1 MASGNKLTEKDIQNI
16 AMQHQQMQYQ
26 AEGLMQQVNMVG
38 MSIDESKRAINSI
51 NELEGMEDGH
61 EILVPIGSN
70 TNVRANLVKP
80 DGVIIEIGAGI
91 SMEKKLEDAKVSL
104 EKQNKELT
112 QYQQNL
118 QESLN
123 QIISKM
129 KEMEAVVQTATQQK
143 QQTQTRQPMQ
153 GS

>member
-1 MASGNKLTEKDIQNI
+1 MASNKKLTEQDISNI

-38 MSIDESKRAINSI
+38 LSIDESYSAINSI
-51 NELEGMEDGH
+51 KELEGMEDGH
-61 EILVPIGSN
+61 EIMVPIGSN

-91 SMEKKLEDAKVSL
+91 SIEKKLEDAKESL

-118 QESLN
+118 QKTLN
-123 QIISKM
+123 EMISKM
-129 KEMEAVVQTATQQK
+129 KEMEAVVTAATQQ
-143 QQTQTRQPMQ
+143 QAQPMQ

>member
-1 MASGNKLTEKDIQNI
+1 MASEKKLTEQDIHNI

-38 MSIDESKRAINSI
+38 LSIDESNRAINSI

-61 EILVPIGSN
+61 EIMVPIGSN
-70 TNVRANLVKP
+70 TNIRANLVKP

-91 SMEKKLEDAKVSL
+91 SIEKKLEDAKKSL
-104 EKQNKELT
+104 EKQNNELT

-118 QESLN
+118 QKTLN
-123 QIISKM
+123 EMISKM
-129 KEMEAVVQTATQQK
+129 KEMEAVVTSATQQ
-143 QQTQTRQPMQ
+143 QQHAQPGQPMQ

>member
-1 MASGNKLTEKDIQNI
+1 LASGKKLTEKDIQNI

-129 KEMEAVVQTATQQK
+129 KEMEAVVQAATQQK

>member
-1 MASGNKLTEKDIQNI
+1 LASNKKLTEQDIRNI

-38 MSIDESKRAINSI
+38 LSIDESYSAINSI
-51 NELEGMEDGH
+51 KELEGMEDGH
-61 EILVPIGSN
+61 EIMVPIGSN

-91 SMEKKLEDAKVSL
+91 SIEKKLEDAKKSL
-104 EKQNKELT
+104 EKQNNELT

-118 QESLN
+118 QKTLN
-123 QIISKM
+123 EMISKM
-129 KEMEAVVQTATQQK
+129 KEMEAVVKAATEQQA
-143 QQTQTRQPMQ
+143 QPMQ

>member
-1 MASGNKLTEKDIQNI
+1 LASNKKLTEQDIRNI

-38 MSIDESKRAINSI
+38 LSIDESYSAINSI
-51 NELEGMEDGH
+51 KELEGIEDGH
-61 EILVPIGSN
+61 EIMVPIGSN

-91 SMEKKLEDAKVSL
+91 SIEKKLEDAKKSL
-104 EKQNKELT
+104 EKQNNELT

-118 QESLN
+118 QKTLN
-123 QIISKM
+123 EMISKM
-129 KEMEAVVQTATQQK
+129 KEMEAVVTAATQQ
-143 QQTQTRQPMQ
+143 QAQPMQ

>member
-1 MASGNKLTEKDIQNI
+1 MASNKKLTEQDIRNI

-38 MSIDESKRAINSI
+38 LSIDESYSAINSI
-51 NELEGMEDGH
+51 KELEGIEDGH
-61 EILVPIGSN
+61 EIMVPIGSN

-91 SMEKKLEDAKVSL
+91 SIEKKLEDAKKSL
-104 EKQNKELT
+104 EKQNNELT

-118 QESLN
+118 QKTLN
-123 QIISKM
+123 EMISKM
-129 KEMEAVVQTATQQK
+129 KEMEAVVKAATEQQA
-143 QQTQTRQPMQ
+143 QPMQ

>member
-1 MASGNKLTEKDIQNI
+1 LASGKKLTEKDIQNI

-112 QYQQNL
+112 LYQQNL

-129 KEMEAVVQTATQQK
+129 KEMEAVVQAATQQK

>member
-1 MASGNKLTEKDIQNI
+1 MASNKKLTEQDIRNI

-38 MSIDESKRAINSI
+38 LSIDESYSAINSI
-51 NELEGMEDGH
+51 KELEGIEDGH
-61 EILVPIGSN
+61 EIMVPIGSN

-91 SMEKKLEDAKVSL
+91 SIEKKLEDAKKSL
-104 EKQNKELT
+104 EKQNNELT

-118 QESLN
+118 QKTLN
-123 QIISKM
+123 EMISKM
-129 KEMEAVVQTATQQK
+129 KEMEAVVTAATQQ
-143 QQTQTRQPMQ
+143 QAQPMQ

>member
-1 MASGNKLTEKDIQNI
+1 LASNKKLTEQDIRNI

-38 MSIDESKRAINSI
+38 LSIDESYSAINSI
-51 NELEGMEDGH
+51 KELEGIEDGH
-61 EILVPIGSN
+61 EIMVPIGSN

-91 SMEKKLEDAKVSL
+91 SIEKKLEDAKKSL
-104 EKQNKELT
+104 EKQNNELT

-118 QESLN
+118 QKTLN
-123 QIISKM
+123 EMISKM
-129 KEMEAVVQTATQQK
+129 KEMEAVITAATQQ
-143 QQTQTRQPMQ
+143 QAQPMQ

>member
-1 MASGNKLTEKDIQNI
+1 MASDKKLTEEDIHNI

-38 MSIDESKRAINSI
+38 ASIDESHRAINSI
-51 NELEGMEDGH
+51 NELEGMEDAH
-61 EILVPIGSN
+61 EIMVPIGSN
-70 TNVRANLVKP
+70 TNIRANLVKP

-91 SMEKKLEDAKVSL
+91 SIEKKLEDAKKSL
-104 EKQNKELT
+104 EKQNNELT

-118 QESLN
+118 QKTLN
-123 QIISKM
+123 EMISKM
-129 KEMEAVVQTATQQK
+129 KEMEAVVQAATQQEQAQPRK
-143 QQTQTRQPMQ
+143 PMQ

>member
-1 MASGNKLTEKDIQNI
+1 MASNKKLTEQDIRNI

-38 MSIDESKRAINSI
+38 LSIDESYSAINSI
-51 NELEGMEDGH
+51 KELEGIEDGH
-61 EILVPIGSN
+61 EIMVPIGSN
-70 TNVRANLVKP
+70 TNVRANLIKP

-91 SMEKKLEDAKVSL
+91 SIEKKLEDAKKSL
-104 EKQNKELT
+104 EKQNNELT

-118 QESLN
+118 QKTLN
-123 QIISKM
+123 EMISKM
-129 KEMEAVVQTATQQK
+129 KEMEAVITAATQQ
-143 QQTQTRQPMQ
+143 QAQPMQ

>member
-1 MASGNKLTEKDIQNI
+1 LASNKKLTEQDIRNI

-38 MSIDESKRAINSI
+38 LSIDESYSAINSI
-51 NELEGMEDGH
+51 KELEGIEDGH
-61 EILVPIGSN
+61 EIMVPIGSN

-91 SMEKKLEDAKVSL
+91 SIEKKLEDAKKSL
-104 EKQNKELT
+104 EKQNNELT

-118 QESLN
+118 QKTLN
-123 QIISKM
+123 EMISKM
-129 KEMEAVVQTATQQK
+129 KEMEAVVKAATEQQA
-143 QQTQTRQPMQ
+143 QPMQ

>member
-1 MASGNKLTEKDIQNI
+1 MASNKKLTEQDIRNI

-38 MSIDESKRAINSI
+38 LSIDESYSAINSI
-51 NELEGMEDGH
+51 KELEGMEDGH
-61 EILVPIGSN
+61 EIMVPIGSN

-91 SMEKKLEDAKVSL
+91 SIEKKLEDAKKSL
-104 EKQNKELT
+104 EKQNNELT

-118 QESLN
+118 QKTLN
-123 QIISKM
+123 EMISKM
-129 KEMEAVVQTATQQK
+129 KEMEAVVKAATEQQA
-143 QQTQTRQPMQ
+143 QPMQ

>member
-1 MASGNKLTEKDIQNI
+1 MASNKKLTEQDIRNI

-38 MSIDESKRAINSI
+38 LSIDENYSAINSI
-51 NELEGMEDGH
+51 KELEGMEDGH

-91 SMEKKLEDAKVSL
+91 SIEKKLEDAKKSL
-104 EKQNKELT
+104 EKQNNELT

-118 QESLN
+118 QKTLN
-123 QIISKM
+123 EMISKM
-129 KEMEAVVQTATQQK
+129 KEMEAVVTAATQK
-143 QQTQTRQPMQ
+143 QAQPMQ

>member
-1 MASGNKLTEKDIQNI
+1 MASNKKLTEEDIRNI
-16 AMQHQQMQYQ
+16 ATQHQQMQYQ

-38 MSIDESKRAINSI
+38 ASIDESYSAINSI
-51 NELEGMEDGH
+51 KELEGMEDGH
-61 EILVPIGSN
+61 EIMVPIGSN

-91 SMEKKLEDAKVSL
+91 SIEKKLEDAKESL

-118 QESLN
+118 QKTLN
-123 QIISKM
+123 EMISKM
-129 KEMEAVVQTATQQK
+129 KEMEAVVTAATQQ
-143 QQTQTRQPMQ
+143 QAQPRQPMQ